1 MAGPLASK
9 VVIVTGG
16 ASGIG
21 RAVAGRIVSDG
32 GAVVIAGRRRDAGE
46 RAAEQLRAG
55 GGRALFVATD
65 VTVERDAE
73 RLAATAVTEFGRLDG
88 AVNNA
93 GGVSAAGP
101 VHTIGA
107 AAWHAELEQ
116 NLTSVFHCLKF
127 QIPAMIAS
135 AGGGSII
142 NNASTGG
149 VRGDT
154 RPGGVRG
161 RQARGGRPYPFGRAG
176 VRGPRRAGQRAGHRQ
191 RRYAA
196 DEVDLGPEGV
206 AARAP
211 VHEHPEERELVGIE
225 GVLPGREH
233 PHDLPLVHEHGH
245 GVGLDDGPG
254 ELADVV
260 VGPFVDD
267 LALRAVGRR
276 DEFAACLVENAHR
289 IAPP

>member
-16 ASGIG
+16 SSGIG
-21 RAVAGRIVSDG
+21 RAVADRVVSDG

-55 GGRALFVATD
+55 GGRALFVSAD

-73 RLAATAVTEFGRLDG
+73 RLVATAVTEFGRLDG

-101 VHTIGA
+101 VHTVGG

-116 NLTSVFHCLKF
+116 NLTSVFYCLKF
-127 QIPAMIAS
+127 QIPAMTGS

-149 VRGDT
+149 VRGIPGLAAYVAAKHGVVGLTRSAALECAGRGVRVNALVTGNVDT
-154 RPGGVRG
+154 PLYRDLLGAPSEGELPGPAPNPTGRVATPGEVASFAAFLLSDESAFITGAALAIDGGVTA
-161 RQARGGRPYPFGRAG
+161 Q
-176 VRGPRRAGQRAGHRQ
+176 
-191 RRYAA
+191 
-196 DEVDLGPEGV
+196 
-206 AARAP
+206 
-211 VHEHPEERELVGIE
+211 
-225 GVLPGREH
+225 
-233 PHDLPLVHEHGH
+233 
-245 GVGLDDGPG
+245 
-254 ELADVV
+254 
-260 VGPFVDD
+260 
-267 LALRAVGRR
+267 
-276 DEFAACLVENAHR
+276 
-289 IAPP
+289 